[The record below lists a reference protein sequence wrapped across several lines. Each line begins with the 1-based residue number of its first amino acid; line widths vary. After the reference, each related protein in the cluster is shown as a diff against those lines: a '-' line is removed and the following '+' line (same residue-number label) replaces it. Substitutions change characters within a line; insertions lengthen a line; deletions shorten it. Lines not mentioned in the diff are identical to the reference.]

1 MKKKIKE
8 VPELFNEKYLY
19 LDNSNFFTR
28 GRVRVLTYADQ
39 KVKKLRLKDLKK
51 YGVNL
56 IYGRTGGYPSM
67 EERWIYFDEEE
78 KFRNSKKANET
89 K

>member
-1 MKKKIKE
+1 MFFSKVKGNKVKKKIKE

-56 IYGRTGGYPSM
+56 IYGS
-67 EERWIYFDEEE
+67 
-78 KFRNSKKANET
+78 KFRHN
-89 K
+89 